1 MKDDPTIARIRLARK
16 KISARF
22 GNDIEKLTR
31 HYMKR
36 QEKHK
41 HKLIKA
47 SVSHSHSY

>member
-1 MKDDPTIARIRLARK
+1 MKDDPTIARIRTARK

-22 GNDIEKLTR
+22 GNDIEKLAR

-41 HKLIKA
+41 HKLIKT
-47 SVSHSHSY
+47 SESPTHN